1 MEYVEASTESGRS
14 LGLTR
19 KSEPSQGAS
28 AVWRTRRRLVP
39 FQLDGTNSRVSLS
52 PRACARGQCEAS
64 ARIVGTALAAPC
76 IPGARFALAAT
87 GLLPC
92 GNWTCLLTQLLGPA
106 TCSRA
111 VAAGHG
117 VRLGCI
123 MRPPGQWDRPARR
136 QTSDDIVCTTTARE
150 RHAAAAAPGQ
160 CNSGTRRRERT
171 TLVPRLSTGWG
182 AC

>member
-1 MEYVEASTESGRS
+1 RS
-14 LGLTR
+14 LAAGPDRVATVPAEAALVAHVVVSCGMQVQLPSSQR
-19 KSEPSQGAS
+19 SE
-28 AVWRTRRRLVP
+28 
-39 FQLDGTNSRVSLS
+39 
-52 PRACARGQCEAS
+52 
-64 ARIVGTALAAPC
+64 APC

-87 GLLPC
+87 GILPC
-92 GNWTCLLTQLLGPA
+92 GNWTCLSTQLLGPA
-106 TCSRA
+106 TCSKA
-111 VAAGHG
+111 VAAGHR

-136 QTSDDIVCTTTARE
+136 QTSDDIVCTTTARG